1 METTLAITLE
11 YLLILIKLNPKIS
24 KSHLRSS
31 SNENSLTL
39 PSITSYLLSD
49 KGARINLSGKHNE
62 QHDLEFHVSNFI
74 TVNRPF
80 NDLLR
85 AETTRREAWKLHAQK
100 NLRKF
105 STSRKGGKIQET
117 LILFLQP
124 SNSFFFF
131 SLSFFFSLY
140 FFFHPFKTRAKTRV
154 YKSYVKTR

>member
-1 METTLAITLE
+1 MEILFRLLALE
-11 YLLILIKLNPKIS
+11 YFFLISIKWILENFQEPLND
-24 KSHLRSS
+24 LG

-39 PSITSYLLSD
+39 PSILAPYLLSD

-80 NDLLR
+80 NDLSR

-105 STSRKGGKIQET
+105 STS
-117 LILFLQP
+117 
-124 SNSFFFF
+124 
-131 SLSFFFSLY
+131 
-140 FFFHPFKTRAKTRV
+140 
-154 YKSYVKTR
+154 